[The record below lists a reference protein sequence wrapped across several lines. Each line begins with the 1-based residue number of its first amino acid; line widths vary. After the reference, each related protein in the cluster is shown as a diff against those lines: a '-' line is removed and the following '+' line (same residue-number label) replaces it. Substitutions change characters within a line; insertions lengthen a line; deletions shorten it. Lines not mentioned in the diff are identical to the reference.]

1 MEKNF
6 IDQNYI
12 EVTGKAE
19 MQIVP
24 DLIGLKILLSEKDLR
39 NKVSMNEMEKK
50 MNDKFQEIGIDVK
63 KDLSVGDLVSSLES
77 KLLSKNEIIL
87 SKEYRLIVHDAKTAG
102 KVLVELEK
110 LGVSNVSVSLLD
122 HSKMKEYRKEIKINA
137 IKVAKDHAMSL
148 AQAIEQSIGRAIYI
162 QDIGSA
168 PIEMKYEPVG
178 SSLRRRA
185 SYQIDL
191 KQEVELDFDKIE
203 LNHSILVRFEL
214 K

>member
-50 MNDKFQEIGIDVK
+50 MTDKFQEIGIDVK